1 MKQNSNIDKPI
12 YEGKTISERLAD
24 RETYEILLD
33 DYIDGIDVQ
42 ENESVTVI

>member
-1 MKQNSNIDKPI
+1 MRKTNSNIDNPI
-12 YEGKTISERLAD
+12 YQGKSVAERLAD

-42 ENESVTVI
+42 EN